1 MVIGNAEGVP
11 SSLFQP
17 GQTVASKIASN
28 IGEASGPIAI
38 GAMAALGL
46 SLFLIT
52 TVISLIVRVLVRR
65 FAVTGGRS

>member
-1 MVIGNAEGVP
+1 
-11 SSLFQP
+11 
-17 GQTVASKIASN
+17 
-28 IGEASGPIAI
+28 
-38 GAMAALGL
+38 MAALGL